1 MPNQLAQTKKRKT
14 VAEHAAV
21 LALLD
26 RIAEAE
32 STTSTELLRSAAR
45 DVVRR
50 HVGKKTVSTELQD
63 IFRAYAPELPRAVS
77 SAKEVSHYKREA
89 REYDDLA
96 LDLGFNQ
103 AAEVQARNSI
113 HRASSAPV
121 LVGSL

>member
-32 STTSTELLRSAAR
+32 GTTSTDLLRIAAR
-45 DVVRR
+45 DVVRQYAGHGSLR
-50 HVGKKTVSTELQD
+50 GDLDKVFQSYQPKLLRTV
-63 IFRAYAPELPRAVS
+63 R
-77 SAKEVSHYKREA
+77 SAKEVSRYKREA
-89 REYDDLA
+89 REYDKLA
-96 LDLGFNQ
+96 LDLGFKKVVD
-103 AAEVQARNSI
+103 VQARNSI
-113 HRASSAPV
+113 HRLSTAPV